1 MWNISVLLIGIYMT
15 SVKVKFRPS
24 TVEGRMGTVYFQ
36 ITHARKVKLVFSKY
50 FIFPGEWNG
59 ARGAVVVPTEPER
72 AVAVSVIRQRIRWD
86 VELLTRI
93 ARRLDDEGIEFSA
106 DDVAEEFR
114 GCRHESSLT
123 NFTQGLIAEKIAKRH
138 ARTAEVYEASLRR
151 FRVFLCERCGEEDI
165 QLYQITPQLIEAYE
179 VWLSGRGVMPNTSS
193 FYMRSLR
200 AVYNRAVDM
209 GLTEDRRPFRHVY
222 KGVGRTEKRA
232 VPLGV
237 LRRIKQLDL
246 SGEPD
251 LDFARDVYMLSL
263 MLRGMSIVDMAFLRK
278 TDLVDGHIIYNRSK
292 TGQRLM
298 VEWLPEMQAIVDK
311 YPCNPTEFLLPILT
325 KDGGNNIHAYR
336 NQGAKI
342 NRNLKKVAERVG
354 LGMNLTLYTARHSW
368 ASLARSQGVAISVIS
383 EGMGHDSERT
393 TRIYLSELD
402 CSVIDSANREILSV
416 L

>member
-1 MWNISVLLIGIYMT
+1 M
-15 SVKVKFRPS
+15 
-24 TVEGRMGTVYFQ
+24 
-36 ITHARKVKLVFSKY
+36 
-50 FIFPGEWNG
+50 
-59 ARGAVVVPTEPER
+59 
-72 AVAVSVIRQRIRWD
+72 
-86 VELLTRI
+86 
-93 ARRLDDEGIEFSA
+93 
-106 DDVAEEFR
+106 
-114 GCRHESSLT
+114 
-123 NFTQGLIAEKIAKRH
+123 
-138 ARTAEVYEASLRR
+138 
-151 FRVFLCERCGEEDI
+151 
-165 QLYQITPQLIEAYE
+165 
-179 VWLSGRGVMPNTSS
+179 
-193 FYMRSLR
+193 
-200 AVYNRAVDM
+200 
-209 GLTEDRRPFRHVY
+209 
-222 KGVGRTEKRA
+222 
-232 VPLGV
+232 
-237 LRRIKQLDL
+237 
-246 SGEPD
+246 
-251 LDFARDVYMLSL
+251 
-263 MLRGMSIVDMAFLRK
+263 VDMAFLRK